1 MKVLIVKT
9 SSMGDVVHTLP
20 AVSDLARQ
28 VPDCTIDWLVENA
41 FSPIPA
47 LHPAVR
53 RVLPI
58 SWRRWRKSL
67 LQSQTRAEI
76 RAARARLRAESYD
89 LVVDLQ
95 GLLKSALWGYQARG
109 PLCGYDFGSAREW
122 LAPMFYA
129 RRQKVSRKLHA
140 IERSRRLLALHV
152 GYELPL
158 EPADFGL
165 SIPEYGW
172 RPSAQPYAVFIA
184 GSSRPEKLWPE
195 SRWVQVAKLVLEA
208 GYGIVWL
215 WGSQSEAS
223 RCARLA
229 AQSDGDVPPFLK
241 VREAAAV
248 LARAK
253 LCVGLDTGF
262 SHLAAA
268 YGVPT
273 VGIYVTHAPGLVGI
287 TGSGYV
293 ESVGGVQRSP
303 ELSEVVAAVQRA
315 LRSKGRAE
323 VASADTMRQAS
334 G

>member
-20 AVSDLARQ
+20 AVSDLARL
-28 VPDCTIDWLVENA
+28 VPDCAIDWLVENA
-41 FSPIPA
+41 FSAIPA

-67 LQSQTRAEI
+67 WRPETRAEI
-76 RAARARLRAESYD
+76 RAARARIRAESYD
-89 LVVDLQ
+89 LIVDLQ

-109 PLCGYDFGSAREW
+109 PMCGYDFGSAREW
-122 LAPMFYA
+122 LAPLFYA
-129 RRQKVSRKLHA
+129 RRQKVSRGLHA
-140 IERSRRLLALHV
+140 IERSRRLLAQQL
-152 GYELPL
+152 GYDLPSD
-158 EPADFGL
+158 PPDFGL
-165 SIPEYGW
+165 TCPEFGW
-172 RPSAQPYAVFIA
+172 QPSNSRYAVLIPGA
-184 GSSRPEKLWPE
+184 SRPEKLWPE
-195 SRWVQVAKLVLEA
+195 SRWIHIARLVLDA
-208 GYGIVWL
+208 GYGIVWF
-215 WGSQSEAS
+215 WGSQSEAT
-223 RCARLA
+223 RCVRLA

-273 VGIYVTHAPGLVGI
+273 VGIYVTHAPEQVGI

-303 ELSEVVAAVQRA
+303 EVSEVVAAVQRA
-315 LRSKGRAE
+315 LQSKGTR
-323 VASADTMRQAS
+323 
-334 G
+334 